1 MSERTQAEY
10 RWSDP
15 HAQIASIVAGWT
27 QSWNAH
33 DAAALSSLVA
43 ADVDFVNVKGQ
54 WLQGAE
60 EFEQLHRSIHL
71 TQLRRSVWSTGHY
84 RLRPLADGLVLVH
97 LEWMI
102 DGDWRR
108 TEARNRHETEFLPGL
123 SRAATGLGGSS
134 LHTTRIWRAVLF
146 IVWEVTRHHS
156 SRPMEN
162 ACEASNKP
170 TADVVGASYPFNEL
184 CIGLLDG
191 SCRRLSEQAHSLAC
205 RRRGRKRA

>member
-84 RLRPLADGLVLVH
+84 RLRPLADGLILVH

-102 DGDWRR
+102 DGEL
-108 TEARNRHETEFLPGL
+108 EADGGPKPPRNGIFTWL
-123 SRAATGLGGSS
+123 
-134 LHTTRIWRAVLF
+134 V
-146 IVWEVTRHHS
+146 
-156 SRPMEN
+156 
-162 ACEASNKP
+162 ACR
-170 TADVVGASYPFNEL
+170 
-184 CIGLLDG
+184 DG
-191 SCRRLSEQAHSLAC
+191 SWRIIAAHNTNLAGGVVHRLGSDTPPQFSTHGE
-205 RRRGRKRA
+205 RM